1 MADWRTDAANAARRY
16 GLDPNIFIRQMGQ
29 EAGGK
34 DATSPAGA
42 QGPAQF
48 MPGTARSV
56 GLTSRTVHQ
65 RVPAYNAAA
74 KLMAGYVK
82 QYKSYRNA
90 LVAYNAGP
98 GNVGRSLPAETQ
110 GYLATILHGRDPGS
124 SGVRPGGGGGGGGGT
139 VTVPGVSEQTPM
151 GVAQGS
157 AGALALVQALTSQ
170 QRQPAASGA
179 LPTPATT
186 AAPPMPQG
194 YQAPMSGGGPTPK
207 PDVDALL
214 SAVQTIGQDVPALPA
229 VAQSP
234 ALGAADSN
242 VPAGAGSAD
251 TNARGTAAFEG
262 KKVAAWI
269 APALQYAR
277 QHGWKGGVNSGWRSL
292 GEQTR
297 IYNSGVRPAARPG
310 TSNHEFT
317 GYPGG
322 AVDVSDAAQLSAILR
337 NSPWRKKL
345 IWAGSKDPVHF
356 SHPHGGSY

>member
-29 EAGGK
+29 EAHGR
-34 DATSPAGA
+34 DTTSPAGA

-82 QYKSYRNA
+82 QYHGYRNA

-98 GNVGRSLPAETQ
+98 GRVGGSLPAETQ

-124 SGVRPGGGGGGGGGT
+124 RGVRTTGGGGGS
-139 VTVPGVSEQTPM
+139 VSVPGVPEQTPA

-157 AGALALVQALTSQ
+157 AGALALVQALMSQ
-170 QRQPAASGA
+170 QQPSGGGGGALQSPAAS
-179 LPTPATT
+179 

-194 YQAPMSGGGPTPK
+194 YQAPASGGGPAPK

-214 SAVQTIGQDVPALPA
+214 SAVQTIGQDVPQLPA

-234 ALGAADSN
+234 LLGAADSK
-242 VPAGAGSAD
+242 VPPGASD
-251 TNARGTAAFEG
+251 TSARGAASFEG

-277 QHGWKGGVNSGWRSL
+277 QHGWKGGVNSGYRSRA
-292 GEQTR
+292 EQTR
-297 IYNSGVRPAARPG
+297 IYNSGVRPAAKPG

-322 AVDVSDAAQLSAILR
+322 AVDVSDAQQLSNILR

-345 IWAGSKDPVHF
+345 VWAGSKDPVHF